1 MSEKAVVSDLSD
13 IFRNTMDQKSW
24 IGKRLQKSVQQTERS
39 LKPPF
44 PRQIQIETTNICNHQ
59 CGFCAYTLMTRPKKQ
74 MEREL
79 FFRVVKEAY
88 DLGARELGLFAG
100 AEPLACK
107 YAEEF
112 TAFARDTGYEYIY
125 ISTNG
130 ALADEDRFQK
140 LLDAGITS
148 IKFSIN
154 GGNRETYRRV
164 HGRDDFDKVLRN
176 LRFVHEY
183 RDRLPKKVFLGVS
196 FVGMEDTRDTFDEL
210 KTLVEEIVD
219 EIIYYEASNQ
229 SGQMPHLPL
238 PPYRDCH
245 LPFGKAHISLEGYL
259 KVCCNDYDNLLAV
272 EDLAQMPM
280 LEAWHSPRFQALR
293 RGHIEND
300 LEGTLCANCIRGSC
314 KQAAPLN
321 ASLAGGTVLVPL
333 TLSLNTITGRDAVT
347 TVP

>member
-1 MSEKAVVSDLSD
+1 MSEKAIISDLSD
-13 IFRNTMDQKSW
+13 IFRNNVDQKSW
-24 IGKRLQKSVQQTERS
+24 IGKRLQDSLRQTERS
-39 LKPPF
+39 LAPPF

-59 CGFCAYTLMTRPKKQ
+59 CGFCAYTLMTRPKKH

-79 FFRVVKEAY
+79 FFRLVKEAY
-88 DLGARELGLFAG
+88 DLGAREIGMFAG

-112 TAFARDTGYEYIY
+112 TEFARDTGYEYIY

-130 ALADEDRFQK
+130 ALADEDRFRR

-154 GGNRETYRRV
+154 GGDRETYRRV

-176 LRFVHEY
+176 LHFVAEY
-183 RDRLPKKVFLGVS
+183 RRRLPKKVFLGVS
-196 FVGMEDTRDTFDEL
+196 FVGMEDTRRTFDEL
-210 KTLVEEIVD
+210 KASVDEIVD

-245 LPFGKAHISLEGYL
+245 LPFGKAHISREGYL

-272 EDLAQMPM
+272 EDLNQMSM
-280 LEAWHSPRFQALR
+280 SEAWHGPRFQELR
-293 RGHIEND
+293 RRHIENE
-300 LEGTLCANCIRGSC
+300 LAGTLCANCIRGSRD
-314 KQAAPLN
+314 QAAPLN
-321 ASLAGGTVLVPL
+321 DSLACGTGLVPL
-333 TLSLNTITGRDAVT
+333 SLPLVAQIKEPA
-347 TVP
+347 